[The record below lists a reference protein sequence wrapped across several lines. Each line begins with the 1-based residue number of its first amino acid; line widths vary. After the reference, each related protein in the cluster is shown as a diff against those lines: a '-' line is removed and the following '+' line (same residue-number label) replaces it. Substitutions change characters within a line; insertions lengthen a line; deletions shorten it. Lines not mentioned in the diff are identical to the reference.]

1 MAALTVGGAGMPVSK
16 STNACNLRL
25 TSCGV
30 SAING

>member
-1 MAALTVGGAGMPVSK
+1 MAALTIDGAGTPVSK

-25 TSCGV
+25 TTCGV